1 MVAGYSGSFPTI
13 PDRNRLNF
21 SWLLTLRWAQ
31 IAGQAATIVG
41 VAWFFA
47 IDLPLVPLVG
57 IVAMGMVSNL
67 VATAWY
73 QSQRSV
79 SEWHLAVVMALDV
92 ALLTGLLY
100 FTGGPHNPFSFLYL
114 VQIALAAVVLRPQW
128 TWMLAALSFGAF
140 GALVLVHRPLAG
152 QDFVREQGVWIA
164 LGVASAFIVHFLRRV
179 TAALAERE
187 RELAEARARAA
198 RQDRLAS
205 LATMAAGAAHELSTP
220 LGTIAVVAKEL
231 ERALHSGPGRGGDA
245 TLIEDARLIREQVA
259 RCRVILDQMSGGPG
273 EQLVES
279 MEPVTVADLVRE
291 SLIGIRPAP
300 RVRLDSAGGAAAAK
314 MVLPPRIVVQALRSI
329 VSNAQDASPPDREV
343 LVAATRRGATVTI
356 EVIDRGAGMSAE
368 VLARAG
374 EPFFTTK
381 EPGRGMGLG
390 LFLSRAVVESVGGS
404 LRIDSQPGQG
414 TCVTITLPAR

>member
-1 MVAGYSGSFPTI
+1 MAGYSGSFPTI

-31 IAGQAATIVG
+31 IVGQAGTIVG

-47 IDLPLVPLVG
+47 IDLPIVPLVA
-57 IVAMGMVSNL
+57 IVALGMVSNL
-67 VATAWY
+67 VAAAWY
-73 QSQRSV
+73 QSQRAV
-79 SEWHLAVVMALDV
+79 SEWHLALVMALDV

-128 TWMLAALSFGAF
+128 TWMLASLSFGAF

-152 QDFVREQGVWIA
+152 QDFVRDQGVWIA

-179 TAALAERE
+179 IAALAERE

-231 ERALHSGPGRGGDA
+231 ERGLVRTGDA
-245 TLIEDARLIREQVA
+245 AMIEDARLIREQVA

-273 EQLVES
+273 EHLVES
-279 MEPVTVADLVRE
+279 VEPVTVADLVRE

-300 RVRLDSAGGAAAAK
+300 RVRLDSAAGAAAAM

-329 VSNAQDASPPDREV
+329 INNAQDASPPDREV
-343 LVAATRRGATVTI
+343 LVAATRTGATVTI

-404 LRIDSQPGQG
+404 LRIDSQAGQG
-414 TCVTITLPAR
+414 TCVIITLPAR